1 MKRTAYSAC
10 TMPAL
15 LNTPRHSRFVPLSAR
30 PAAAL
35 LALVLGAAL
44 CPAAH
49 AQQGLDAAQARQALA
64 RGAVAW
70 DVRSSG
76 PVLPGAVRI
85 APQAFQ
91 AWLHHG
97 DTAAL
102 SKAVSSAGLNLS
114 KEVVLVATD
123 DALARAVIEGLRPL
137 ARGRLN
143 WLAGG
148 TTAWQAAGLP
158 LQSAPSVRLPVPQH
172 LVPAAPQGQLLQTTA
187 LLADASRRATV
198 TLSLGDVTMAGVP
211 APRLQP

>member
-1 MKRTAYSAC
+1 MS
-10 TMPAL
+10 PL
-15 LNTPRHSRFVPLSAR
+15 LNTPRRSRLLPLSAR
-30 PAAAL
+30 PAATL

-44 CPAAH
+44 GPAAH
-49 AQQGLDAAQARQALA
+49 AQQSLDAAQARQALA

-70 DVRSSG
+70 DLRSSG

-85 APQAFQ
+85 APQALQ

-123 DALARAVIEGLRPL
+123 DSQAQAVIERLRPL
-137 ARGRLN
+137 ARGRLS

-148 TTAWQAAGLP
+148 TTTWQAAGLP
-158 LQSAPSVRLPVPQH
+158 LQPAPSVRLPMPQH
-172 LVPAAPQGQLLQTTA
+172 LVPAVPQGLLVSTTA

-198 TLSLGDVTMAGVP
+198 TLSMGDVTTAGAPVP
-211 APRLQP
+211 WFQP